1 MGGRAEACGRHLG
14 SCTDRMQW
22 GSSGDTTRTAAS
34 QGWGRISRW
43 SSRRPRRSRAA
54 GRKAKISTVRPKRQ
68 HAAGAR
74 RTRQAQW
81 PVPAALR
88 LPAYPTNGPRCSA
101 SATRSALVTTC
112 PRARGHPCR
121 STSDSASARMPG
133 CACVPE
139 TRSLAA
145 NPPQK
150 IVPCTRAQCPAQQ
163 GPGLQTR
170 YVPLRSICGFP
181 FVMPWMATQ
190 MAPGTLTLHGGATC
204 PESFQRRGGAGV
216 ALCVGAGSE
225 TRHVVRLHEACLPM
239 Q

>member
-1 MGGRAEACGRHLG
+1 VEFSTPSSFESGRPEGKDIHRPSGKATCGVQRAIRNMQRAHAERAKRNGQCQLLSAC
-14 SCTDRMQW
+14 
-22 GSSGDTTRTAAS
+22 
-34 QGWGRISRW
+34 
-43 SSRRPRRSRAA
+43 P
-54 GRKAKISTVRPKRQ
+54 
-68 HAAGAR
+68 
-74 RTRQAQW
+74 
-81 PVPAALR
+81 
-88 LPAYPTNGPRCSA
+88 PAYPTNGPRCSA

-170 YVPLRSICGFP
+170 FVPLRSICGFP

-216 ALCVGAGSE
+216 ASCVGAGSE